1 MIRWSWKRTGIAL
14 FLAFSANG
22 IQSLISPLW
31 HYSHPLLDLP
41 LLVTIFYATLYPT
54 TGALL
59 MGWTT
64 GLFQDLFSG
73 NALGVNALSKLVVA
87 YLATTLEEKIEI
99 QDLLPVQAALLI
111 FYVAMDGGI
120 GYLGATQF
128 LQRSWQGGI
137 FNPNFLFSLI
147 INPLFYLVFFYL
159 PTKRKRR
166 KLIGKGG

>member
-99 QDLLPVQAALLI
+99 QDLLLSLLPDNKSPVLPGVLLSPHQKEKEKAHWKGWLNPTSAL
-111 FYVAMDGGI
+111 FAEEP
-120 GYLGATQF
+120 T
-128 LQRSWQGGI
+128 SW
-137 FNPNFLFSLI
+137 
-147 INPLFYLVFFYL
+147 
-159 PTKRKRR
+159 PT
-166 KLIGKGG
+166 IP